1 MAIVAY
7 SKQNEF
13 DLVHTGQD
21 CRGWTVTD
29 QAGNNIGT
37 VTELLLNTD
46 AGLVDSII
54 VEGGTRIPAG
64 DIALQNNRVV
74 VRGVLQGEQ
83 YEQTRRAVTENPAT
97 ATANSAPPNYAEMHG
112 DASDKSTFVPGVTR
126 EATENDTVV
135 PIIEE
140 QLRVGKRTV
149 EQGGAHVRT
158 HIAETP
164 VEQQVNLREEHIVVD
179 RKQVNRPAT
188 AADFRAFQE
197 GEIEISERAE
207 VPIIAKEARVVEEVT
222 IGKEVVEH
230 QEAIQTTLRETEVEV
245 ERLEEDVYVDG
256 KRVTRTANP

>member
-29 QAGNNIGT
+29 QAGNNLGK

-46 AGLVDSII
+46 TEMVDSII
-54 VEGGTRIPAG
+54 VENGTRIPAR
-64 DIALQNNRVV
+64 DIALQNNSVV
-74 VRGVLQGEQ
+74 VRGVLHNEQ
-83 YEQTRRAVTENPAT
+83 YEQTRRTVMESPAT
-97 ATANSAPPNYAEMHG
+97 ATANSAPPNYAEMQHHE
-112 DASDKSTFVPGVTR
+112 SDKSTFVPGVTR

-158 HIAETP
+158 HIAEKP
-164 VEQQVNLREEHIVVD
+164 VEQQVSLREEHVVID
-179 RKQVNRPAT
+179 RKPVNRPAT
-188 AADFRAFQE
+188 DADFHTFQE
-197 GEIEISERAE
+197 GEIEIIERAE
-207 VPIIAKEARVVEEVT
+207 VPIVAKEARVVEEVT

-230 QEAIQTTLRETEVEV
+230 QETIQTTLRETEVEV
-245 ERLEEDVYVDG
+245 ERLEDVYVDG
-256 KRVTRTANP
+256 KRVTRTANQ